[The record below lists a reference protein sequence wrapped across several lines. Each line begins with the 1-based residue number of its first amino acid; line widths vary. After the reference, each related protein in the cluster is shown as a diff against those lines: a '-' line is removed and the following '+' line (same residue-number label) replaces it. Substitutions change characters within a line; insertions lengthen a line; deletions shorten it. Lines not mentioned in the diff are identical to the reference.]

1 MIAKRT
7 GNVLTPMKIDRD
19 PDRTLVFLVD
29 NGSLRPGATLNLR
42 RVAAALGEHT
52 GMPVEARSLLHSNK
66 VPAEELDGVPA
77 STLGPAATWRAEE
90 GITDMVVLPFF
101 FGPSRALSGYLPERL
116 GEVQAAHPKVHVR
129 IASPLIDLQAPTDL
143 RLARILRDGV
153 AEQLRQLPAG
163 SKPAVVLADHGS
175 PIPEVTAVRNV
186 LAGQLATLLE
196 DQVRSVTPASMER
209 REGDEYRFNEPLL
222 ENLLDEPGFNQ
233 GPVIVSMLFLSP
245 GKHAGEG
252 GDVATICAEAET
264 RNPGLETR
272 ITRLAGEH
280 DGILAIL
287 ADRLEQAISGDHY
300 LLDLPAHGA

>member
-1 MIAKRT
+1 MT
-7 GNVLTPMKIDRD
+7 H
-19 PDRTLVFLVD
+19 VFLVD

-42 RVAAALGEHT
+42 RVAAALCERT

-66 VPAEELDGVPA
+66 VPAEKLDDIPA

-90 GITDMVVLPFF
+90 GVKDMVILPFF

-116 GEVQAAHPKVHVR
+116 GEMQEIHPEVR
-129 IASPLIDLQAPTDL
+129 VRVASPLVDLQAPTDL

-153 AEQLRQLPAG
+153 EEQIQQLPTG

-186 LAGQLATLLE
+186 VAGQLATLLE
-196 DQVRSVTPASMER
+196 DRVRSVTPASMER

-222 ENLLDEPGFNQ
+222 ENLLDQPGFND

-245 GKHAGEG
+245 GKHAGED
-252 GDVATICAEAET
+252 GDVATICADAEA
-264 RNPGLETR
+264 RNSGLATR
-272 ITRLAGEH
+272 ITHLAGEH
-280 DGILAIL
+280 AGILEIL
-287 ADRLEQAISGDHY
+287 ADRLEEAISGEHY
-300 LLDLPAHGA
+300 LLDLPPRGA